1 MYYSSHVSVYPPSPL
16 PPTLSLCHITTRH
29 FSRCP
34 TTFLSSHI
42 FSFACCSRA
51 IKLLKKKKTTITLI
65 FPTHNVEHTN
75 TIATMCECV
84 CLCAIFIIVPIQYSQ
99 YAIHVLLLFSRSL
112 HLNLKRQ
119 TRKDKKKKNKNK

>member
-75 TIATMCECV
+75 TIATVCECV
-84 CLCAIFIIVPIQYSQ
+84 LLRYFYHCSDTVFTICYTRFIIIFPFT
-99 YAIHVLLLFSRSL
+99 ALELETT
-112 HLNLKRQ
+112 NEKR
-119 TRKDKKKKNKNK
+119 